1 MCRCARAAHV
11 DMAGLELAEHRS
23 PCHAAQRQCAVSE
36 TIAAVN
42 RGYGHVIPREI
53 ICMRALL
60 PPRIH
65 ASLRDPHNPPERFG
79 GFRQRHIECSLAS
92 SSGSD
97 TSFRDVSVDMQFAGC
112 TLREVIFRH
121 PNLCCTHGART
132 DSGGFRA
139 RASKSFYV
147 RFWFQCTTM

>member
-1 MCRCARAAHV
+1 MCVCRCARAAHV
-11 DMAGLELAEHRS
+11 DVAGLELAEHRS
-23 PCHAAQRQCAVSE
+23 PCHAAQRQRAVSE

-65 ASLRDPHNPPERFG
+65 ASPRDPHNPRKRFG
-79 GFRQRHIECSLAS
+79 GFRQRQIGCTLFL

-97 TSFRDVSVDMQFAGC
+97 PSFQYVSVDMQFVGC

-121 PNLCCTHGART
+121 PNLCCTHSART
-132 DSGGFRA
+132 DLDGFRA
-139 RASKSFYV
+139 RASKYFYV
-147 RFWFQCTTM
+147 RFWFQ

>member
-1 MCRCARAAHV
+1 
-11 DMAGLELAEHRS
+11 MAGLELAEHRS
-23 PCHAAQRQCAVSE
+23 PCHAAQRQRAVSE

-79 GFRQRHIECSLAS
+79 GFRQRHIECSLAL

-97 TSFRDVSVDMQFAGC
+97 TSFRDVSVDMQFVG
-112 TLREVIFRH
+112 
-121 PNLCCTHGART
+121 RT
-132 DSGGFRA
+132 
-139 RASKSFYV
+139 
-147 RFWFQCTTM
+147 